1 MFSPDYSCTNP
12 NPCSLSPISSPALVY
27 PATSFEKFFHR
38 LHNNAL
44 QSGVSRVK
52 QINAPNKTD
61 GLLLFDES
69 KNSNISASH
78 RRSARQNCL
87 QSIKNNQVS
96 KNAAAV
102 VNNSSTPPTTLSPNI
117 FSKTLQL
124 RSNKKNLKFEKFKRQ
139 MQLEGM
145 SFPEICHLERFNN
158 LNDFLDSTEDSIDSA
173 PEELIK
179 QVFQGTELDQ
189 EQMRLISQKL
199 VISDSSSGDDD
210 SRQSLQYHQEPH
222 KASSRMTE
230 FPSKNAHPKFDKAL
244 SPSQAIKCHRLASI
258 LCSGAPS
265 LNRNGQY
272 YFEPGS

>member
-1 MFSPDYSCTNP
+1 MFSPDYSCTQP
-12 NPCSLSPISSPALVY
+12 NPCSLSPISPPALVD
-27 PATSFEKFFHR
+27 PATSFEKFFHK

-44 QSGVSRVK
+44 QSDVSHVKK
-52 QINAPNKTD
+52 QINAPNKTE
-61 GLLLFDES
+61 GLLFIDES
-69 KNSNISASH
+69 KNSNNLVSH

-96 KNAAAV
+96 KNAAV
-102 VNNSSTPPTTLSPNI
+102 LNNSSTPPTNLSPNI

-145 SFPEICHLERFNN
+145 SFPEICYLERFNN
-158 LNDFLDSTEDSIDSA
+158 LNDFLDSTEDSVDSA

-222 KASSRMTE
+222 KAPSRRTE

-244 SPSQAIKCHRLASI
+244 SPSQAIKCHQLASI

-265 LNRNGQY
+265 LNRNGEY
-272 YFEPGS
+272 YFEPCS